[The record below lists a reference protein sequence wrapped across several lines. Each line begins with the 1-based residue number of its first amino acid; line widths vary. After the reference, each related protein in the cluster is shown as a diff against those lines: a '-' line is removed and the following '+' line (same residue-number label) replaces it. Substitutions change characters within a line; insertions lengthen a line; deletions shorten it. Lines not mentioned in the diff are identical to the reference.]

1 MNRFFDAKRLL
12 IVVPLLAALLAGAY
26 FLTNGANH
34 GDSITSARLLATAGK
49 DSGRGVGLGPGEL
62 APDFEIST
70 SEGKH
75 LRLSELRGRPVL
87 INFWATWCGSCLTEM
102 PEIKALQEEKGLD
115 AFNVL
120 AINAGE
126 PLTSARKFIDFLQ
139 APFVYGLDPGLVVS
153 DAYGVYGLPVSVFI
167 DSEGVVQTTYNGH
180 ASRQRLEAYV
190 RAAIEA
196 TPPGGFPE
204 TLRLVSTVPR
214 ERVLTVTK
222 REKGRVELSSRS
234 LRCDARYCAEEA
246 LAALKTERGIVS
258 LRLDSAPAQPVLS
271 LRYDA
276 AVLAERDVID
286 AVVKALEAYDDPLY
300 HGALEVR

>member
-1 MNRFFDAKRLL
+1 MKRFLDAKRLFA
-12 IVVPLLAALLAGAY
+12 VVPLLALLLAGAY
-26 FLTNGANH
+26 FLTNGAND
-34 GDSITSARLLATAGK
+34 GGSIASARLLPTPGR
-49 DSGRGVGLGPGEL
+49 DSGRDLGLGPGEL
-62 APDFEIST
+62 APDFELST
-70 SEGKH
+70 SEGRR
-75 LRLSELRGRPVL
+75 LRLSEFRGRPVL

-115 AFNVL
+115 SFNVL

-167 DSEGVVQTTYNGH
+167 DSQGVVQATYNGH

-196 TPPGGFPE
+196 KPPGAFPE
-204 TLRLVSTVPR
+204 TLRLISTVPR
-214 ERVLTVTK
+214 ERVLQVTK
-222 REKGRVELSSRS
+222 RDKDRVELSSRS
-234 LRCDARYCAEEA
+234 LRCDARYCAQEA
-246 LAALKTERGIVS
+246 LASLKTAKGIIS
-258 LRLDSAPAQPVLS
+258 LRLEAGRAQPVLS

-276 AVLAERDVID
+276 AVLSEHEVIQ
-286 AVVKALEAYDDPLY
+286 AVVKALEAHADPLY
-300 HGALEVR
+300 QGALEVR